1 MAFSLCRSRSLRVAF
16 RDPLSECG
24 WRTLQ
29 EIILRLVFNVLLVE
43 IGDVLLYDENMKK
56 LEDISIALLL
66 NDFHNEY
73 SLAVYKGA
81 VSAAS
86 KLGVSVVTF
95 GVGSFESPVQHMGMR
110 TRLFPLVNP
119 ADFDGIFYVSSSLS
133 NYIGLERFVDFATSF
148 SDLPSAHVGIRHN
161 SLLTFGI
168 DNYSGMYDA
177 VNHLITEHGRRKI
190 AYISGTPGVY
200 EAEERYRAYK
210 QALIDNNITY
220 DERYVYNGSF
230 LREDGVAAVKTFLD
244 ERKIDIDGLVGANDH
259 MTLYAMKTL
268 QSRGISVPE
277 QVSVVGFDD
286 LSSAI
291 SCTPALTTV
300 HQSAFDVG
308 SFAMRR
314 LAEGIRDDKTE
325 IRHEQLPAPLAV
337 RQSCG
342 CQAGAGASDA
352 VGSEASPDT
361 LTENERNEWGELNS
375 VVNLM
380 TRDMIGNFDIDEII
394 SVLND
399 QLNFLGIRDF
409 SLSQYIGQGQAEI
422 LFDQA
427 GHRGERFPEKQ
438 LISGGIAS
446 LPRPFYRHVLPLFYR
461 GEDIGFFVSD
471 VGSKDVPV
479 LEIIRDHLS
488 SALKGARLLEAAK
501 KYADYL
507 RIEVEQRTKELA
519 DRTIELEKALDVV
532 QETSEKLER
541 LSVMDELT
549 GLYNRRGFMTL
560 AKQQIALKERNNNDL
575 LLVFFDIDG
584 MKMIND
590 TLGHSVGDLA
600 LVSLANQLKK
610 AFRST
615 DVIARIGGDEFVVL
629 AIECSIREYRKIKS
643 RLDRSIDE
651 FNATHHQQFQL
662 SVSAG
667 AAPFDPD
674 AKFTIEQLM
683 EEADAELYKEKKR
696 KRTAR

>member
-1 MAFSLCRSRSLRVAF
+1 MSTEIRKAVDSINAKCLLFRYKLRIFNA
-16 RDPLSECG
+16 
-24 WRTLQ
+24 
-29 EIILRLVFNVLLVE
+29 LRIENV
-43 IGDVLLYDENMKK
+43 DFLLYDESMKTF
-56 LEDISIALLL
+56 EDITIALLL

-110 TRLFPLVNP
+110 TRLFSLVNP

-133 NYIGLERFVDFATSF
+133 NYIGLERFVDYVANF
-148 SDLPSAHVGIRHN
+148 SDKPSAHVGIRHE

-177 VNHLITEHGRRKI
+177 VNHLITEHGRKKI
-190 AYISGTPGVY
+190 AFISGTRGVY
-200 EAEERYRAYK
+200 EAEERLRAYK
-210 QALIDNNITY
+210 QALIDNNIAY

-230 LREDGVAAVKTFLD
+230 LREDGVAAVKAFLD
-244 ERKIDIDGLVGANDH
+244 QRQLEIDGLVGANDH
-259 MTLYAMKTL
+259 MALYAMKTL

-277 QVSVVGFDD
+277 QVSVIGFDD

-314 LAEGIRDDKTE
+314 LSEGIRDEKTV
-325 IRHEQLPAPLAV
+325 IRHEELPAPLAI

-342 CQAGAGASDA
+342 CKAGATAHATDDI
-352 VGSEASPDT
+352 EESPDS
-361 LTENERNEWGELNS
+361 LTEKERNEWGELSS

-380 TRDMIGNFDIDEII
+380 TRDMIGNFEIDEII
-394 SVLND
+394 SVMND
-399 QLNFLGIRDF
+399 QLNFLGILDF
-409 SLSQYIGQGQAEI
+409 SLAQYVGQGQAEI
-422 LFDQA
+422 IFDQA
-427 GHRGERFPEKQ
+427 GHRGEKFPEKQ
-438 LISGGIAS
+438 LISGGIGR
-446 LPRPFYRHVLPLFYR
+446 LTRPFYRHVLPLFYR

-471 VGSKDVPV
+471 LRSKDVPV

-501 KYADYL
+501 RHADYL

-519 DRTIELEKALDVV
+519 DRTVELEKALDVV

-541 LSVMDELT
+541 LSVLDELT

-560 AKQQIALKERNNNDL
+560 AKQQLALKERNNKDL

-610 AFRST
+610 AFRSS

-629 AIECSIREYRKIKS
+629 AIECSIREYKKIKC
-643 RLDRSIDE
+643 RLDHSIDE
-651 FNATHHQQFQL
+651 FNATNHQQFKL

-683 EEADAELYKEKKR
+683 EEADAELYKEKKK
-696 KRTAR
+696 KRTNR